1 MLAYV
6 SPASSNTNS
15 PRHNT
20 SVQLPAATM
29 TSSGLRPTA
38 NAGAASRGSA
48 PSSATTSPLFQ
59 PSHPATPP
67 AFALASPFPVR
78 LSNIGKSLSTA
89 GTGSKP
95 SPVGTPFKGMHDK
108 FDLDD
113 ASALQTTTPEP
124 IVRRCENLQRGL
136 REFED
141 ILLDEVESS
150 ESSSDMSDVEDMEM
164 TMDEAKVKRTH
175 KEKSTAGWQKGV
187 ARDTPRFQLIVDVPL
202 WTPGCF
208 QGTIVDL
215 SVLLSAYSDN
225 LASSPFV
232 DLSSMQDVRDKTL
245 ASLHAV
251 VDNLR
256 LRGGVRTTYRLLST
270 ANGGSWGCIRVA
282 PFMASTYKH
291 QSFINRNEARANP
304 PAALRRSTFAGPAL
318 SHRLFGG
325 LGGSLSTHD
334 TVLAGGASEDEKQEA
349 ARVVKLALEKDSNG
363 NIPEARV
370 FLLALNGQPA
380 LIIT

>member
-1 MLAYV
+1 
-6 SPASSNTNS
+6 
-15 PRHNT
+15 
-20 SVQLPAATM
+20 M
-29 TSSGLRPTA
+29 TSSGLRPGA
-38 NAGAASRGSA
+38 NAGAAPRVSA

-67 AFALASPFPVR
+67 AFALASPHPVR
-78 LSNIGKSLSTA
+78 LSNIGKSLSVA
-89 GTGSKP
+89 GTGSLRP
-95 SPVGTPFKGMHDK
+95 SPAGTPFKGMHDK

-124 IVRRCENLQRGL
+124 IVRRCENLQQGL

-164 TMDEAKVKRTH
+164 TIDDEKAKRTR
-175 KEKSTAGWQKGV
+175 KEKRTAGWQKGV

-208 QGTIVDL
+208 Q
-215 SVLLSAYSDN
+215 
-225 LASSPFV
+225 

-245 ASLHAV
+245 ASLHAI

-291 QSFINRNEARANP
+291 QSFINRNEPRFTA

-318 SHRLFGG
+318 SQRLFGG
-325 LGGSLSTHD
+325 LGCSLSAQH

-349 ARVVKLALEKDSNG
+349 ARVVKLALEKDSDG
-363 NIPEARV
+363 IIPEARV

>member
-6 SPASSNTNS
+6 SPASSSTNS

-20 SVQLPAATM
+20 NVQLPAATM

-38 NAGAASRGSA
+38 NTGAASRGSA

-67 AFALASPFPVR
+67 AFALASPVPVR
-78 LSNIGKSLSTA
+78 LSNIGKSLSVTGTA
-89 GTGSKP
+89 SLKP

-108 FDLDD
+108 FDLDG

-150 ESSSDMSDVEDMEM
+150 ESSSDISDVEDMEM
-164 TMDEAKVKRTH
+164 TMENAKAQRTRKDERTA
-175 KEKSTAGWQKGV
+175 EWQKGV

-208 QGTIVDL
+208 Q
-215 SVLLSAYSDN
+215 
-225 LASSPFV
+225 

-245 ASLHAV
+245 ASLHTV

-282 PFMASTYKH
+282 PFMSSTFKH
-291 QSFINRNEARANP
+291 QSFINRNETKVNA

-325 LGGSLSTHD
+325 LGGSLSTHHAL
-334 TVLAGGASEDEKQEA
+334 LAGGASEDEKQEA
-349 ARVVKLALEKDSNG
+349 ARVVKMALEKDG
-363 NIPEARV
+363 DGVIPEARV